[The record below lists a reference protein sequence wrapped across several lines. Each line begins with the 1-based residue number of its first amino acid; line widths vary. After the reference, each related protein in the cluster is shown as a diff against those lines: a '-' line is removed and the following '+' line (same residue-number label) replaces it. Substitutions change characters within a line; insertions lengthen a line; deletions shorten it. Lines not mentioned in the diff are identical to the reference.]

1 MHLTKFIELNFASV
15 YSFFWNNVA
24 FYGELFSKSFFTAY
38 VRLDTL
44 TKLIT
49 AEDIY
54 TKKMENMCEDIH
66 HHTSLD

>member
-15 YSFFWNNVA
+15 YSLFWNNVA

-38 VRLDTL
+38 IRLDTL

-49 AEDIY
+49 AEDIF
-54 TKKMENMCEDIH
+54 
-66 HHTSLD
+66 